1 MHFYSNGKLLLTGE
15 YLVLDVAKSLAI
27 PTKFGQDLAVIPIKE
42 SQLIWGSFTVE
53 GNCWFEAVFELPKLR
68 LISATFESDKEENA
82 EIIAETLLEIL
93 LEAKKMNPNFLNADG
108 GFLVKTTLTFPRKW
122 GLGSSSTLINSIAS
136 WAKVDAFRL
145 LWNSFKGSGYDIACA
160 QHNSPIFYQLI
171 AQKPIVTPVYF
182 NPVFQENLFFVFL
195 NQKQNSKEG
204 IVKFRERQQDFSNEI
219 ARISAISELFLKSK
233 SLENF
238 NELIIEHEQIIS
250 TIINLKPVKEK
261 VFPDYFGEIKSLGA
275 WGGDFVLA
283 TGNESTPNYFK
294 NKGFE
299 TVFNYD
305 KIIL

>member
-1 MHFYSNGKLLLTGE
+1 MG
-15 YLVLDVAKSLAI
+15 AKSLAI

>member
-1 MHFYSNGKLLLTGE
+1 M
-15 YLVLDVAKSLAI
+15 
-27 PTKFGQDLAVIPIKE
+27 
-42 SQLIWGSFTVE
+42 
-53 GNCWFEAVFELPKLR
+53 
-68 LISATFESDKEENA
+68 
-82 EIIAETLLEIL
+82 
-93 LEAKKMNPNFLNADG
+93 
-108 GFLVKTTLTFPRKW
+108 
-122 GLGSSSTLINSIAS
+122 
-136 WAKVDAFRL
+136 
-145 LWNSFKGSGYDIACA
+145 WNSFKGSGYDIACA

-171 AQKPIVTPVYF
+171 AQKPIVTPFYF